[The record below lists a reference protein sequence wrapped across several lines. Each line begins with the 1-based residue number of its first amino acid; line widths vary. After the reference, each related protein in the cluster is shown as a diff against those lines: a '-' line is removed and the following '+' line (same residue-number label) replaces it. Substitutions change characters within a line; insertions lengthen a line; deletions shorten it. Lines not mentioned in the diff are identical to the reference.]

1 MFKRL
6 PIIAALYLSS
16 SVALADVQQT
26 TSTGSATVDDL
37 VNAAAAIMSQIDKS
51 RTLTQGISYYASV
64 GGIAPDGTMSE
75 AEISQAKLDAYNNA
89 IASVQADVYYNTQM
103 LLEDEHDNSMA
114 DLSVAIDNLVDAT
127 TVFATVAAVGEM
139 AAEADTTQEQLDLQE
154 VLAGTDMSLS
164 QDDVDAY
171 NNALAGV
178 EQYAQEAAGF
188 LAASKNTDITGSTD
202 NYLAQNNTNA
212 YNATQVTYDATGDI
226 LFMEFAAASNFVG
239 IEFTGYL
246 FNDFKTVE
254 DIYNTGIAY
263 TGGGG

>member
-1 MFKRL
+1 
-6 PIIAALYLSS
+6 
-16 SVALADVQQT
+16 
-26 TSTGSATVDDL
+26 
-37 VNAAAAIMSQIDKS
+37 MS
-51 RTLTQGISYYASV
+51 G
-64 GGIAPDGTMSE
+64 
-75 AEISQAKLDAYNNA
+75 AEIDAAKMQAYNDA
-89 IASVQADVYYNTQM
+89 LTAVKEDVYYNTQM

-154 VLAGTDMSLS
+154 MLTGTDMALT
-164 QDDVDAY
+164 QEDVDAY
-171 NNALAGV
+171 NNALTDV

-188 LAASKNTDITGSTD
+188 LAASRNADITGNTD
-202 NYLAQNNTNA
+202 NYLAENNTTA
-212 YNATQVTYDATGDI
+212 YDATQVTYDATGDV
-226 LFMEFAAASNFVG
+226 LFMEFATSNAFVG

-246 FNDFKTVE
+246 YNDFKTIE